1 MIFNQEMYTNFVYDF
16 SNNLREKIQDLE
28 ISKLVFLCI
37 GTNRVIGD
45 CFGPLVGY
53 KLKELF
59 REEKNIQIIGDI
71 ENVVSFQNIQKI
83 ISTIKQEDSFI
94 IAIDAALSSN
104 INKIGTISVSQNK
117 INVGSSINNKN
128 LYIGDISIK
137 GIVAKDLRNAKYNFK
152 TLQNIPLNIIMNM
165 SDCVSTGIYNVINV

>member
-1 MIFNQEMYTNFVYDF
+1 MIFNQEIYTNFVYDF
-16 SNNLREKIQDLE
+16 SNNLRQKIQDLE

-59 REEKNIQIIGDI
+59 REEKNIEIVGDI
-71 ENVVSFQNIQKI
+71 ENIVSFQNIEKI
-83 ISTIKQEDSFI
+83 INTIKQENSFV

-104 INKIGTISVSQNK
+104 ISKIGTISVSSNK

-137 GIVAKDLRNAKYNFK
+137 GIVAKDLKNAKYNFK
-152 TLQNIPLNIIMNM
+152 TLQNIPLNIIINM
-165 SDCVSTGIYNVINV
+165 SDCVATGIYNVINV

>member
-59 REEKNIQIIGDI
+59 RKEKNIQIIGDI

-137 GIVAKDLRNAKYNFK
+137 GIVAKDLKNAKYNFK

>member
-1 MIFNQEMYTNFVYDF
+1 MIFNQEIYNNFVYDF

-59 REEKNIQIIGDI
+59 RKEKNIQIIGDI

-83 ISTIKQEDSFI
+83 INTIKQEDSFI

-117 INVGSSINNKN
+117 INIGSSINNKN

>member
-1 MIFNQEMYTNFVYDF
+1 MIFNQEMYSDFVYNF
-16 SNNLREKIQDLE
+16 SYNLRQKIQDLE

-83 ISTIKQEDSFI
+83 INTIKQEDSFI

-117 INVGSSINNKN
+117 INVGNSINNKN

-152 TLQNIPLNIIMNM
+152 ELQNVPLNIIMNM